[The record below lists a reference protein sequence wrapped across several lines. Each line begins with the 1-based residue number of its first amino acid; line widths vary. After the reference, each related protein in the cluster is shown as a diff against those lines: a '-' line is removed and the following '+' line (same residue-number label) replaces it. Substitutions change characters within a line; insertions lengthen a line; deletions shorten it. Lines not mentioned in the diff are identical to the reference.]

1 MGKLYQSSLSN
12 RQSKKSNFKG
22 GHKEK

>member
-1 MGKLYQSSLSN
+1 MGKSYQSSLSN

-22 GHKEK
+22 GNREK